1 MSFQRI
7 RYDVPAPRVGRITLA
22 RADKH
27 NAQDEL
33 MLRELDQAFDAAA
46 ADDAIGVIV
55 LAADGANFSAGHDL
69 TAFRAMFADDPQAHL
84 EVEEELFI
92 GYCWKWRNLPKPTI
106 AQVQGK
112 VIAGGL
118 MLVWPFDLV
127 IASEDAEFSDPV
139 VAFGVNGHEFF
150 VHAWELGHRTAKE
163 MLFRG
168 RPLSAHECHQRG
180 AVNHVVARQELE
192 AFTLSIASEIA
203 QRPAVGLRLAKQ
215 AVNESLDAQGQWT
228 ALRAAFALHHEG
240 HLRARVEHG
249 EPVDP
254 AGLAV
259 IRDAARR

>member
-1 MSFQRI
+1 MNFQRI
-7 RYDVPAPRVGRITLA
+7 RYEVPAPRVGRITLA

-33 MLRELDQAFDAAA
+33 MLRELDQAFDAAS
-46 ADDAIGVIV
+46 ADDDIGVII
-55 LAADGANFSAGHDL
+55 LAADGANFSAGHDV
-69 TAFRAMFADDPQAHL
+69 TGFRAMFAEDPQVHL
-84 EVEEELFI
+84 DAEEELFI

-118 MLVWPFDLV
+118 MLVWPCDLV

-168 RPLSAHECHQRG
+168 RTLSANDCYLRG
-180 AVNHVVARQELE
+180 AVNHVVAREELE
-192 AFTLSIASEIA
+192 EFALAIASEIA
-203 QRPAVGLRLAKQ
+203 QRPAIGLRLAKR

-228 ALRAAFALHHEG
+228 ALRAAFSLHHEG
-240 HLRARVEHG
+240 HLRARVQHG

-254 AGLAV
+254 AGFEV